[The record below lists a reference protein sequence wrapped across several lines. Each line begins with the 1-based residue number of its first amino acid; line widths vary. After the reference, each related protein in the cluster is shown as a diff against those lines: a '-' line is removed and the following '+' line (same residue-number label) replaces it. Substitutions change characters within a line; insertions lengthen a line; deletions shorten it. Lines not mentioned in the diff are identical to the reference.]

1 MDTPLH
7 PPAQA
12 VLPARAMALDG
23 ASNFRDLGGY
33 SGLDG
38 ARVRWRTLFRSDHL
52 AALSADD
59 VKHLHKL
66 GLAHSLD
73 FRGQQESAQTAYT
86 WAGITRHALTIEP
99 TAAQRAGALLAQGEE
114 LTAAR
119 TVELMQET
127 YRSFVRNSAARFAR
141 FFQLLLTCQTPLV
154 FHCTAGKDR
163 TGWAAAVLL
172 SALGVDEEDILQD
185 YLLSN
190 QFYIPPA
197 TDNSTLAAHVL
208 DAFWRVQ
215 PSYLHAAME
224 AVRTDFGSMQ
234 HYLRDALAV
243 NSAVRQQLA
252 ARYLE

>member
-1 MDTPLH
+1 
-7 PPAQA
+7 
-12 VLPARAMALDG
+12 MALDG

-52 AALSADD
+52 AALSANDLER
-59 VKHLHKL
+59 LHKL
-66 GLAHSLD
+66 GLVHSLD
-73 FRGQQESAQTAYT
+73 FRGQQESAQAAYT
-86 WAGITRHALTIEP
+86 WASITRHALTIEP

-172 SALGVDEEDILQD
+172 SALGVDEENVLQD

-190 QFYIPPA
+190 QLYIPPSMG
-197 TDNSTLAAHVL
+197 NNTLLPAHVL
-208 DAFWRVQ
+208 NAFWCVQ
-215 PSYLHAAME
+215 PSYLHAALE

-234 HYLRDALAV
+234 NYLRDALAV
-243 NSAVRQQLA
+243 NSAARQQLA